1 MKIGITYNNFDRNI
15 VGFIEFGSKIERVY
29 LKQVGS
35 GGEEGGEIDITKNK
49 IRAGYANQAQCDF
62 CSPNYYTDF
71 LVDGIP
77 LLDRFDIDI
86 LESDMF
92 FNRLFNSIKAQILDK
107 VMAIKSLFRFADENT
122 QVSFS
127 YDEQLGHIMRFEY
140 EKVSGKFVIP
150 VYSENDPLSSQSTFG
165 VNDVLFLYNDGK
177 TNAKYYA
184 FSNYVVELRYHDDEN
199 KDIYMYF
206 SGGKKANPVKELNEY
221 LYKHMGEKLDRKD
234 LVIYLI
240 NTFLHSHSPVSY
252 IEEIINETFKEF
264 ELKHLR
270 NSSYLT

>member
-1 MKIGITYNNFDRNI
+1 MKIGVTYNNFDRNI
-15 VGFIEFGSKIERVY
+15 AGFIEFGSKIERVY
-29 LKQVGS
+29 LKQVS
-35 GGEEGGEIDITKNK
+35 NGGEEGGEIDIMKNK

-71 LVDGIP
+71 LVNGML

-92 FNRLFNSIKAQILDK
+92 FDRLFNTIKALILDK
-107 VMAIKSLFRFADENT
+107 VIAIKGLFGSAGENT
-122 QVSFS
+122 QVIFS
-127 YDEQLGHIMRFEY
+127 YDKQLGHIMRFEY
-140 EKVSGKFVIP
+140 GKVSGKFVIP
-150 VYSENDPLSSQSTFG
+150 VYSEDDPLSTPSTFG

-184 FSNYVVELRYHDDEN
+184 FSNYVVELKYRNEN
-199 KDIYMYF
+199 EDIYMYF
-206 SGGKKANPVKELNEY
+206 SGGKKANPVKELDEY
-221 LYKHMGEKLDRKD
+221 LHKHIGEKLDRKD
-234 LVIYLI
+234 LVIYFI

-264 ELKHLR
+264 ELSRPKK
-270 NSSYLT
+270 